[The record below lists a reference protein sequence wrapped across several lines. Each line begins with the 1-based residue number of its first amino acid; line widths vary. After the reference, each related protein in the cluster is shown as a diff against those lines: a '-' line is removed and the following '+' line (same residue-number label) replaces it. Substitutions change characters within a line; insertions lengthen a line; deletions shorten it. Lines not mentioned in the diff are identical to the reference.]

1 MNLPIVNVEETPG
14 KVVGR
19 NFVAVA
25 DYDRLVDNA
34 ESLMPRLPY
43 PKGVFR
49 FLTHEDADAWTEH
62 HILQAAL
69 KKARARHD
77 AAI

>member
-1 MNLPIVNVEETPG
+1 MKQVIVNVEETPG

-19 NFVAVA
+19 NFAAVT

-49 FLTHEDADAWTEH
+49 FLTHDEADAWTEH

-69 KKARARHD
+69 RKARDHHD

>member
-1 MNLPIVNVEETPG
+1 MKQAVVNVEETPG

-34 ESLMPRLPY
+34 ESIMPRLPF

-49 FLTHEDADAWTEH
+49 FQTHEDADAWTEN

-69 KKARARHD
+69 KKIRARQG